1 MRIQLNESDRKF
13 IIYQMRP
20 GKMIAAM
27 VFSFGGFYNIFYF
40 AIPDFQISDIYILTV
55 DVVIVLLS
63 IFIWNR
69 INRKYRQDLEED
81 MKVVK
86 KGKVQ
91 KKESY
96 TSYETGSGSLYIPVL
111 GDLFPKLFSIKMRST
126 VRYYLIINNTR
137 MRVAE
142 DVYQKAKVGDEL
154 DLYYTAVSDTRIG
167 VM

>member
-91 KKESY
+91 KKETY

-126 VRYYLIINNTR
+126 GRYYLIINNTR
-137 MRVAE
+137 MRMAE